1 MGSTPTNIWDTVAGT
16 PQVITDIYPITAA
29 TLEDALTELDSL
41 SLPVSGPYQVIMTIG
56 VA

>member
-16 PQVITDIYPITAA
+16 PQVITNIYPITAA
-29 TLEDALTELDSL
+29 TLEDALTELDGL
-41 SLPVSGPYQVIMTIG
+41 TPPVSGPYQVILTIG

>member
-29 TLEDALTELDSL
+29 TLEDALTELDGL
-41 SLPVSGPYQVIMTIG
+41 TPPVSGPYQVILTIG

>member
-16 PQVITDIYPITAA
+16 PQVITNIYPITAA